1 MSKMNEQ
8 TNNTKKMGVSRSE
21 KRRHKNDY
29 GDDDDD
35 DNFKLTNDGHLS
47 IYLSIIV

>member
-1 MSKMNEQ
+1 
-8 TNNTKKMGVSRSE
+8 MGVSRSE

-35 DNFKLTNDGHLS
+35 DDNFKLTNDGHLS
-47 IYLSIIV
+47 IYLYIALIV